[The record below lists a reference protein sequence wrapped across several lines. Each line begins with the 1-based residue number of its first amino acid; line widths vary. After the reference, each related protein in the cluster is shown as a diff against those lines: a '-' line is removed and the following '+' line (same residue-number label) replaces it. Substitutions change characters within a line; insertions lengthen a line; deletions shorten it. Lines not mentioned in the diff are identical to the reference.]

1 MAKRLDGPYRLA
13 YVRPHHSPALARL
26 FRSALDQDFSYYS
39 DSYLDQTR
47 RQNTAP
53 KLALGSLR
61 PDRMLIGLWS
71 DDSLVGY
78 IIGATRPGED
88 SGDIFWLY
96 VDPKHRGRG
105 LGADLLMESVGWL
118 QQKGLK
124 SVELVTY
131 DHAEFYK
138 KHNFNLERVAK
149 GFIGGQDVYIMK
161 RSLL

>member
-1 MAKRLDGPYRLA
+1 
-13 YVRPHHSPALARL
+13 
-26 FRSALDQDFSYYS
+26 
-39 DSYLDQTR
+39 
-47 RQNTAP
+47 
-53 KLALGSLR
+53 
-61 PDRMLIGLWS
+61 MLIGLWS

-96 VDPKHRGRG
+96 VEPEHRGRG